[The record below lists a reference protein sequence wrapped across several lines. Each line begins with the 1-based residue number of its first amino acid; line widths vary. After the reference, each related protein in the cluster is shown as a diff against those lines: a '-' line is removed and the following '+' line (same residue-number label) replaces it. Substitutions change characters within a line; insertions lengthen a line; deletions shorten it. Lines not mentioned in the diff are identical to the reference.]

1 MLLYQVCNGLH
12 KKNADFKAKK
22 TLAKGWE
29 RKYNIDMK
37 RVTK

>member
-12 KKNADFKAKK
+12 TGNADFKAKK
-22 TLAKGWE
+22 TLAKRWK